1 MSAVDVVAAT
11 AETPA
16 RVRRGSAAEWEI
28 RDALVLYLRAH
39 LPQARI
45 IHELVCGG
53 RRVDVAA
60 VEPER
65 ILLFEIK
72 SEKDTLDRVEAQ
84 TKAFT
89 RYGHFVAVV
98 AAAKWFE
105 VRKFQTLPGSYAIWK
120 GPELPSGAETWRYPE
135 IAGDTRGGWK
145 LPGRGREGRSKP
157 LASPDLLELL
167 WNSEL
172 RTEAARAGMRVP
184 SRWTRCD
191 LFHAMSWEMPGRDV
205 TRAVCRQLRSRPFV
219 EADPPIEEVTPCL
232 A

>member
-1 MSAVDVVAAT
+1 MSAVDVAA
-11 AETPA
+11 APEAPA
-16 RVRRGSAAEWEI
+16 RVRRGSSAEWEI
-28 RDALVLYLRAH
+28 RDALVTYLHAH
-39 LPQARI
+39 LPKARI

-65 ILLFEIK
+65 ISLFEVK

-84 TKAFT
+84 TKAFVL
-89 RYGHFVAVV
+89 YGHFVAVV
-98 AAAKWFE
+98 AAEKWFE
-105 VRKFQTLPGSYAIWK
+105 VQAMHSRPGSYSMWK
-120 GPELPSGAETWRYPE
+120 GPDLPHPTRTWRYPE
-135 IAGDTRGGWK
+135 IPGDTWSGWK
-145 LPGRGREGRSKP
+145 LPGHGSKDRP
-157 LASPDLLELL
+157 KPPASADLLELL

-219 EADPPIEEVTPCL
+219 EADPPIEEVEPCL
-232 A
+232 L

>member
-84 TKAFT
+84 TKAFAL
-89 RYGHFVAVV
+89 YGHFVAVV

-105 VRKFQTLPGSYAIWK
+105 TQQSSYFPGSYSVWK
-120 GPELPSGAETWRYPE
+120 GPDLPW
-135 IAGDTRGGWK
+135 
-145 LPGRGREGRSKP
+145 
-157 LASPDLLELL
+157 SP
-167 WNSEL
+167 
-172 RTEAARAGMRVP
+172 
-184 SRWTRCD
+184 C
-191 LFHAMSWEMPGRDV
+191 
-205 TRAVCRQLRSRPFV
+205 
-219 EADPPIEEVTPCL
+219 
-232 A
+232 

>member
-1 MSAVDVVAAT
+1 MSAVDVVAAPE
-11 AETPA
+11 APA
-16 RVRRGSAAEWEI
+16 RVRRGSSAEWEI
-28 RDALVLYLRAH
+28 RDALVAYLHAH
-39 LPQARI
+39 LPKARI

-65 ILLFEIK
+65 ILLFEVK

-84 TKAFT
+84 TKAFAL
-89 RYGHFVAVV
+89 YGHFVAVV

-105 VRKFQTLPGSYAIWK
+105 VRQMQTMPGLYTQWK
-120 GPELPSGAETWRYPE
+120 GPDLPWATKTWCYPE
-135 IAGDTRGGWK
+135 VPGDRRGWWK
-145 LPGRGREGRSKP
+145 LPGLGREDRSKP
-157 LASPDLLELL
+157 LASADLLELL

-205 TRAVCRQLRSRPFV
+205 ARAVCRQLRSRPFV
-219 EADPPIEEVTPCL
+219 EADPPIFEGDAP
-232 A
+232 